1 MISNDEIEKKKKE
14 LWKIQLQL
22 NKFVGETETEL
33 DPSIKKV
40 LKNVQTPDW
49 FNSGIVF
56 SPLILALDIQVKTL
70 EDEIAVSQ
78 ETLKELYQ
86 NKKSMMKQ
94 VETKLEKEIVDL
106 YKQID
111 AINSEIEEIQNGKQ
125 VDTRDF
131 LKKQYQ
137 AYYEAEI
144 NRYREEIS
152 IVKKEDQE
160 LANTIQAYLEEMEI
174 STNQVVAACEEHK
187 KNLLL
192 LKRYKQQINEMVFAK
207 KIAQKSSEKLA
218 SRTEIL
224 QNTVNK
230 LKAMKQDND
239 RVLLELQKDQ
249 EDYEV
254 ICTQYQKVQKSIQA
268 SQMKQEE
275 VLNEMIK
282 AVELTESSSASVQMY
297 QNEVQMLEAEI
308 ERLNLL
314 INSVDTNLNNMISD
328 FDKNAK
334 KYFSIINDQVNSRID
349 LLKSEQIKLLHEKD
363 VIQQQIEISKQKSS
377 VISPNIMAPDF
388 LNSNSASYVLKLK
401 DDVVK
406 IISEKEKI
414 FKENAE
420 CRKRIA
426 QNNEKLLTNG
436 YHKRKTFSKLQ
447 YKRQQ
452 HEIDISMLRSN
463 LKALLQKNGAIFE
476 DNEKVRCYIDQVY
489 KSSTFSLSNAL
500 QEKEERIQKIQALID
515 EENAQHQA
523 NVQNIEQEI
532 SKFKL
537 ATEHY
542 SNEKR
547 QNEKDH
553 LLKSKERNANF
564 QSSKQKVK
572 ELKTVIQRNL
582 DEILKG
588 QSLLKDAQD
597 QIDYLANE
605 INNLL
610 KKERHQTSLMND
622 AKLDQIAI
630 ATDIERYMEVEK
642 KLDDEIEKEKKKLFL
657 LDNDKQ
663 YNVSD
668 DEPVVDPL

>member
-334 KYFSIINDQVNSRID
+334 KYFS
-349 LLKSEQIKLLHEKD
+349 K
-363 VIQQQIEISKQKSS
+363 
-377 VISPNIMAPDF
+377 
-388 LNSNSASYVLKLK
+388 
-401 DDVVK
+401 
-406 IISEKEKI
+406 
-414 FKENAE
+414 
-420 CRKRIA
+420 
-426 QNNEKLLTNG
+426 
-436 YHKRKTFSKLQ
+436 
-447 YKRQQ
+447 
-452 HEIDISMLRSN
+452 
-463 LKALLQKNGAIFE
+463 
-476 DNEKVRCYIDQVY
+476 
-489 KSSTFSLSNAL
+489 
-500 QEKEERIQKIQALID
+500 
-515 EENAQHQA
+515 
-523 NVQNIEQEI
+523 
-532 SKFKL
+532 KF
-537 ATEHY
+537 AH
-542 SNEKR
+542 
-547 QNEKDH
+547 
-553 LLKSKERNANF
+553 F
-564 QSSKQKVK
+564 V
-572 ELKTVIQRNL
+572 
-582 DEILKG
+582 
-588 QSLLKDAQD
+588 
-597 QIDYLANE
+597 
-605 INNLL
+605 
-610 KKERHQTSLMND
+610 
-622 AKLDQIAI
+622 
-630 ATDIERYMEVEK
+630 
-642 KLDDEIEKEKKKLFL
+642 
-657 LDNDKQ
+657 
-663 YNVSD
+663 
-668 DEPVVDPL
+668 